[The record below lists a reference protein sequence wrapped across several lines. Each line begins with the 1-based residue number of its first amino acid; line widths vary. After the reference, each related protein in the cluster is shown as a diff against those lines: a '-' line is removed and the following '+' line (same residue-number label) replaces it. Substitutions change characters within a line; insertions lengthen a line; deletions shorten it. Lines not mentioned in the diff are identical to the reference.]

1 MRVEVAKAGA
11 SSRAAIVLLRPGD
24 RAPAPL
30 ARRLAL
36 AAFSGARGETAT
48 VEAGGRLW
56 IAIGVGG
63 EVSALAWHDAALRGA
78 REAGRLRCAAADL
91 RFAKGAVPDAAG
103 LRAAVAGLH
112 AGAYRFDR
120 YRTTPGRNG
129 HLERAGLAGLPEAA
143 GKAAVARG
151 NVVGRAVALARDLAN
166 EPPSRLNPPEL
177 ARRAAAVARKAG
189 CAATV
194 LDEKA
199 IAKLGFGGLAAVGAG
214 SEVPARV
221 VHLVYRPGS
230 KAQRRTV
237 LVGKG
242 VTFDS
247 GGLQIKPGPSML
259 GMKADMAGAAAV
271 IAAMGALAE
280 VGCRDEVHGW
290 IGLVENMTGGRAFK
304 PGDIVT
310 TASGRTVEIV
320 NTDAEGRLV
329 LCDLITHASKTL
341 EPDRL
346 VDVAT
351 LTGHVVVAL
360 GTLATGVFSN
370 DAPLAGA
377 ILGAARDAGERF
389 WPMPIYEDYGDEL
402 RDGPADLKNAGER
415 WGGAISAALFLRE
428 FVPKGLPWAHL
439 DIAGPAF
446 LESPKGPWPV
456 GATGAAVPTLLRWL
470 EA

>member
-1 MRVEVAKAGA
+1 MKVEVAKAGTP
-11 SSRAAIVLLRPGD
+11 SRAAILLVRPDD
-24 RAPAPL
+24 RVPAPAK
-30 ARRLAL
+30 RRLSL
-36 AAFSGARGETAT
+36 ASFAGARGETLSF
-48 VEAGGRLW
+48 EAGGRLW
-56 IAIGVGG
+56 IAVGVGTDP
-63 EVSALAWHDAALRGA
+63 SPLAWHDAALRGA
-78 REAGRLRCAAADL
+78 REAGRLKCGAADL
-91 RFAKGAVPDAAG
+91 QFPRGSGPDAAG

-120 YRTTPGRNG
+120 YRSTSGKNG
-129 HLERAGLAGLPEAA
+129 HLERAGLAGFEASVVR
-143 GKAAVARG
+143 GAVDRG
-151 NVVGRAVALARDLAN
+151 NAVGRAVALARDLAN
-166 EPPSRLNPPEL
+166 EPPSRLDPPEL
-177 ARRAAAVARKAG
+177 ARRAVAVARACG
-189 CAATV
+189 CKATV

-199 IAKLGFGGLAAVGAG
+199 IEKLGFGGISAVGAG
-214 SEVPARV
+214 SEVPSRV
-221 VHLVYRPGS
+221 VHLVYRPKGR
-230 KAQRRTV
+230 AARRTV

-247 GGLQIKPGPSML
+247 GGLQIKPGSSML

-271 IAAMGALAE
+271 VAAMSELAA

-304 PGDIVT
+304 PGDIVA

-329 LCDLITHASKTL
+329 LCELITHAARTV

-351 LTGHVVVAL
+351 LTGHVVIAL

-370 DAPLAGA
+370 DGALAEG
-377 ILGAARDAGERF
+377 ILEAARGAGERF
-389 WPMPIYEDYGDEL
+389 WPLPIYDDYGDEL

-446 LESPKGPWPV
+446 LESPKGPWPA
-456 GATGAAVPTLLRWL
+456 GATGASVPTLLRWL
-470 EA
+470 ES

>member
-1 MRVEVAKAGA
+1 VA
-11 SSRAAIVLLRPGD
+11 I
-24 RAPAPL
+24 
-30 ARRLAL
+30 
-36 AAFSGARGETAT
+36 
-48 VEAGGRLW
+48 
-56 IAIGVGG
+56 
-63 EVSALAWHDAALRGA
+63 A
-78 REAGRLRCAAADL
+78 RE
-91 RFAKGAVPDAAG
+91 
-103 LRAAVAGLH
+103 
-112 AGAYRFDR
+112 
-120 YRTTPGRNG
+120 
-129 HLERAGLAGLPEAA
+129 
-143 GKAAVARG
+143 
-151 NVVGRAVALARDLAN
+151 
-166 EPPSRLNPPEL
+166 S
-177 ARRAAAVARKAG
+177 G
-189 CAATV
+189 CAVKV
-194 LDEKA
+194 LDERA
-199 IAKLGFGGLAAVGAG
+199 IAKLGFGGIAAVGAG

-221 VHLVYRPGS
+221 VHLVYRPRG
-230 KAQRRTV
+230 KPARRTV

-271 IAAMGALAE
+271 LAAMSALAE

-329 LCDLITHASKTL
+329 LGDLITHAAKTL
-341 EPDRL
+341 EPERL

-360 GTLATGVFSN
+360 GTLASGLFSN
-370 DAPLAGA
+370 DAALAEG
-377 ILGAARDAGERF
+377 ILGAAREAGERF
-389 WPMPIYEDYGDEL
+389 WPLPIYDDYGDEL

-428 FVPKGLPWAHL
+428 FVPAGLPWAHL

-446 LESPKGPWPV
+446 LESPKGAWPV
-456 GATGAAVPTLLRWL
+456 GATGASVPTLLRWL
-470 EA
+470 ES

>member
-1 MRVEVAKAGA
+1 MKVELTGAGA
-11 SSRAAIVLLRPGD
+11 SSGSAIVLLRPGD
-24 RAPAPL
+24 RPPAPI
-30 ARRLAL
+30 AGRLVEASF
-36 AAFSGARGETAT
+36 AGARGELVVAQ
-48 VEAGGRLW
+48 GRGRPW
-56 IAIGVGG
+56 IAVGVGA
-63 EVSALAWHDAALRGA
+63 EPDPVAWHDAALRGA
-78 REAGRLRCAAADL
+78 REAARQRFGSAELVWPAGAAAGE
-91 RFAKGAVPDAAG
+91 AP

-120 YRTTPGRNG
+120 YRTTSRGNG
-129 HLERAGLAGLPEAA
+129 ALERVTVGAA
-143 GKAAVARG
+143 GSASRAAVAAG
-151 NVVGRAVALARDLAN
+151 NVVGKAVALARDLAN
-166 EPPSRLNPPEL
+166 EPPSRLDPPEL
-177 ARRAAAVARKAG
+177 ARRAASVGRRAG
-189 CAATV
+189 LKATV
-194 LDEKA
+194 LDAKA
-199 IAKLGFGGLAAVGAG
+199 IAKLGFGALASVGAG
-214 SEVPARV
+214 SEVPPRV
-221 VHLVYRPGS
+221 VHLVYRP
-230 KAQRRTV
+230 ARRAARRTV

-280 VGCRDEVHGW
+280 LGCREEVHGLL
-290 IGLVENMTGGRAFK
+290 GLVENMTGGAAFK
-304 PGDIVT
+304 PGDVVT

-329 LCDLITHASKTL
+329 LCDLFTHAARTL
-341 EPDRL
+341 SPDRI

-351 LTGHVVVAL
+351 LTGHVVIAL

-370 DAPLAGA
+370 DGA
-377 ILGAARDAGERF
+377 LSGEILDAAREAGERF
-389 WPMPIYEDYGDEL
+389 WPMPLYDEYADEL

-428 FVPKGLPWAHL
+428 FVPEGTPWAHL

-446 LESPKGPWPV
+446 LESAKGAWPA

-470 EA
+470 AP

>member
-1 MRVEVAKAGA
+1 MNVEVAKAGA
-11 SSRAAIVLLRPGD
+11 SSRAAIVLMRPGD
-24 RAPAPL
+24 RAPQPV

-36 AAFSGARGETAT
+36 AGFGGARGET
-48 VEAGGRLW
+48 VSFEAGGRLW
-56 IAIGVGG
+56 IAAGVG
-63 EVSALAWHDAALRGA
+63 VDASPVAWHDAALRAA
-78 REAGRLRCAAADL
+78 REAGRVRCGAADL
-91 RFAKGAVPDAAG
+91 HFAKGALPDPAG
-103 LRAAVAGLH
+103 LRAAVVGLH

-120 YRTTPGRNG
+120 YRTIPGKNG
-129 HLERAGLAGLPEAA
+129 HLERAAVAGIPGAVAKE
-143 GKAAVARG
+143 AVARG

-166 EPPSRLNPPEL
+166 EPPSRLDPPEL
-177 ARRAAAVARKAG
+177 ARRAATVAKASG
-189 CAATV
+189 CTAKV

-199 IAKLGFGGLAAVGAG
+199 IGKLGFGAMAAVGAG
-214 SEVPARV
+214 SGVPSRV
-221 VHLVYRPGS
+221 VHLVYRPGG
-230 KAQRRTV
+230 KASRRTV

-280 VGCRDEVHGW
+280 SGCREEVHGF

-304 PGDIVT
+304 PGDVVT

-329 LCDLITHASKTL
+329 LCDLITHAARTVQ
-341 EPDRL
+341 PDRI

-351 LTGHVVVAL
+351 LTGHVVIAL

-370 DAPLAGA
+370 DAALEEE

-389 WPMPIYEDYGDEL
+389 WPLPIYDDYGDEL

-415 WGGAISAALFLRE
+415 WGGAISAALFVRE
-428 FVPKGLPWAHL
+428 FVPKGVPWVHL

-446 LESPKGPWPV
+446 LEAPKGPWPV
-456 GATGAAVPTLLRWL
+456 GATGASVPTLLRWL
-470 EA
+470 ER